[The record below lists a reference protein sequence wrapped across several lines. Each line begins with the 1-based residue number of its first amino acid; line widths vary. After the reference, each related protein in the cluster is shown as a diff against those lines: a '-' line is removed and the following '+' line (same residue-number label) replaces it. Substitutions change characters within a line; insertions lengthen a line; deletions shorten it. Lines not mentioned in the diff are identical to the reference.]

1 MNSNL
6 ETPMETA
13 ILEVTNLSKAFGGV
27 KAVNNL
33 SFSVLK
39 NSIHAIIGPNGAGK
53 STLFNLITGVITP
66 DAGKIQLSNSDIT
79 SQRPDK
85 IAQHGVSRTFQ
96 NIRLFPDMTVFETVL
111 VGTYLLTGGRLLP
124 AILRTRDFRKKERV
138 AQEQIGEILQ
148 FVGLWDMR
156 NEYAAKLSYGNQ
168 RRVEIARALATNPRL
183 LLLDEPTA
191 GMNQKE
197 TKELMQLFS
206 LVNKQGITIL
216 IIAHDMH
223 LVNSLSNQ
231 ITVINFGE
239 KLAEGPPEVIQSH
252 PAVLE
257 AYMGRSEVNA

>member
-1 MNSNL
+1 MSSNL
-6 ETPMETA
+6 VDDSS
-13 ILEVTNLSKAFGGV
+13 ILTVKHLSKSFGGV

-33 SFSVLK
+33 SFSVK
-39 NSIHAIIGPNGAGK
+39 ENNIHAIIGPNGAGK

-66 DAGKIQLSNSDIT
+66 DEGKIQLFNQDIT
-79 SQRPDK
+79 SLRPDK
-85 IAQHGVSRTFQ
+85 IAERGVSRTFQ

-111 VGTYLLTGGRLLP
+111 IGTYLLTGGKLLP
-124 AILRTRDFRKKERV
+124 AIFRTKSFRKKERE
-138 AQEQIGEILQ
+138 AKQRIEEIIK

-156 NEYAAKLSYGNQ
+156 HEYAARLSYGNQ
-168 RRVEIARALATNPRL
+168 RRVEIARALATNPDL

-206 LVNKQGITIL
+206 QVNNQGITIL

-223 LVNSLSNQ
+223 LVNTLSNQ

-239 KLAEGPPEVIQSH
+239 KLVEGPPEMIQSH

-257 AYMGRSEVNA
+257 AYMGRAEANA

>member
-1 MNSNL
+1 MSSNL
-6 ETPMETA
+6 VNNSA
-13 ILEVTNLSKAFGGV
+13 ILTVTNLSKAFGGV

-33 SFSVLK
+33 SFSVTE
-39 NSIHAIIGPNGAGK
+39 NNIHAIIGPNGAGK

-66 DAGKIQLSNSDIT
+66 DEGKIKLVNQNIT
-79 SQRPDK
+79 ALRPDI
-85 IAQHGVSRTFQ
+85 IAQKGVSRTFQ

-111 VGTYLLTGGRLLP
+111 IGTYLLTGAKLLP
-124 AILRTRDFRKKERV
+124 ALFRTKNFRNNEYSAKKLIE
-138 AQEQIGEILQ
+138 EILH

-191 GMNQKE
+191 GMNQTE
-197 TKELMQLFS
+197 TNELMELFTQ
-206 LVNKQGITIL
+206 VNKQGITIL

-223 LVNSLSNQ
+223 LVNALSNK

-239 KLAEGPPEVIQSH
+239 KLVEGPPEVIQSH

-257 AYMGRSEVNA
+257 AYMGRAEVNA

>member
-1 MNSNL
+1 MNSNQPN
-6 ETPMETA
+6 ESA
-13 ILEVTNLSKAFGGV
+13 ILTVRNLSKSFGGI

-33 SFSVLK
+33 SFSVIEK
-39 NSIHAIIGPNGAGK
+39 NIHAIIGPNGAGK

-66 DAGKIQLSNSDIT
+66 DEGKVQLLDYDIT
-79 SQRPDK
+79 SFRPDK
-85 IAQHGVSRTFQ
+85 IAEFGVSRTFQ

-111 VGTYLLTGGRLLP
+111 IGTYLLTGGKLLP
-124 AILRTRDFRKKERV
+124 AIFRTKSFRSKERL
-138 AQEQIGEILQ
+138 AKERIEEILN
-148 FVGLWDMR
+148 FVGLWEIRD
-156 NEYAAKLSYGNQ
+156 EYAAKLSYGNQ

-197 TKELMQLFS
+197 TKELMELFS

-223 LVNSLSNQ
+223 LVNTLSNQ

-239 KLAEGPPEVIQSH
+239 KLVEGPPEFIQSH
-252 PAVLE
+252 PAVME
-257 AYMGRSEVNA
+257 AYMGRAEVNA

>member
-1 MNSNL
+1 MSSNL
-6 ETPMETA
+6 VDDSA
-13 ILEVTNLSKAFGGV
+13 ILTVNHLSKSFGGV

-33 SFSVLK
+33 SFSVK
-39 NSIHAIIGPNGAGK
+39 ENNIHAIIGPNGAGK

-66 DAGKIQLSNSDIT
+66 DEGKIQLFNQDIT
-79 SQRPDK
+79 SLRPDK
-85 IAQHGVSRTFQ
+85 IAERGVSRTFQ

-111 VGTYLLTGGRLLP
+111 IGTYLLTGGKLLP
-124 AILRTRDFRKKERV
+124 AVFRTKSFRNKERE
-138 AQEQIGEILQ
+138 AKERIEEILK

-156 NEYAAKLSYGNQ
+156 HEYAARLSYGNQ
-168 RRVEIARALATNPRL
+168 RRVEIARALATNPDL

-206 LVNKQGITIL
+206 QVNNQGITIL

-223 LVNSLSNQ
+223 LVNTLSNQ
-231 ITVINFGE
+231 ITVINFGG
-239 KLAEGPPEVIQSH
+239 KLVEGPPEMIQSH

-257 AYMGRSEVNA
+257 AYMGRAEANA

>member
-1 MNSNL
+1 MSS
-6 ETPMETA
+6 EKGYDTA
-13 ILEVTNLSKAFGGV
+13 ILTVERLSKAFGGV
-27 KAVNNL
+27 KAVNDL
-33 SFSVLK
+33 SFSVTQ
-39 NSIHAIIGPNGAGK
+39 NAIHAIIGPNGAGK
-53 STLFNLITGVITP
+53 STLFNLITGVIAP
-66 DAGKIQLSNSDIT
+66 NEGKIKLFNHDIT
-79 SQRPDK
+79 SLRPDK
-85 IAQHGVSRTFQ
+85 IAQYGVSRTFQ

-111 VGTYLLTGGRLLP
+111 IGTYLLTGGKLLP
-124 AILRTRDFRKKERV
+124 ALFRSNEFRKRERQAKER
-138 AQEQIGEILQ
+138 IKEILQ

-206 LVNKQGITIL
+206 QVNQQGITIL

-223 LVNSLSNQ
+223 LVNTLSNQ

-239 KLAEGPPEVIQSH
+239 KLVEGPPEVIQNH
-252 PAVLE
+252 PAVVE
-257 AYMGRSEVNA
+257 AYMGRAEANA

>member
-1 MNSNL
+1 MSSNL
-6 ETPMETA
+6 VDDSA
-13 ILEVTNLSKAFGGV
+13 ILTVNQLSKSFGGV

-33 SFSVLK
+33 SFSVK
-39 NSIHAIIGPNGAGK
+39 ENNIHAIIGPNGAGK

-66 DAGKIQLSNSDIT
+66 DTGEIKLSNQDIT
-79 SQRPDK
+79 SLRPDK
-85 IAQHGVSRTFQ
+85 IAERGVSRTFQ

-111 VGTYLLTGGRLLP
+111 IGTYLLTGGKLLP
-124 AILRTRDFRKKERV
+124 AVFRTKSFRNKERE
-138 AQEQIGEILQ
+138 AKERIEEILK

-156 NEYAAKLSYGNQ
+156 HEYAARLSYGNQ
-168 RRVEIARALATNPRL
+168 RRVEIARALATNPVL

-191 GMNQKE
+191 GMNQQE

-206 LVNKQGITIL
+206 QVNNQGITIL

-223 LVNSLSNQ
+223 LVNTLSNQ

-239 KLAEGPPEVIQSH
+239 KLVEGPPEMIQNH

-257 AYMGRSEVNA
+257 AYMGRAEANA

>member
-1 MNSNL
+1 MNNKMAADSD
-6 ETPMETA
+6 
-13 ILEVTNLSKAFGGV
+13 ILTVTNLSKSFGGV

-33 SFSVLK
+33 SFSVFQ
-39 NSIHAIIGPNGAGK
+39 NNIHAIIGPNGAGK
-53 STLFNLITGVITP
+53 STLFNLITGVISP
-66 DAGKIQLSNSDIT
+66 DEGKIQLLGKDIT
-79 SQRPDK
+79 SLRPDK
-85 IAQHGVSRTFQ
+85 VAEQGVSRTFQ

-111 VGTYLLTGGRLLP
+111 IGTYLMTGGKLLP
-124 AILRTRDFRKKERV
+124 AFFRTNGFRNMERLAKERI
-138 AQEQIGEILQ
+138 EEILE
-148 FVGLWDMR
+148 FVGLWNMR
-156 NEYAAKLSYGNQ
+156 YEYAARLSYGNQ

-197 TKELMQLFS
+197 TKELMQLFAQ
-206 LVNKQGITIL
+206 VNNQHITIL

-239 KLAEGPPEVIQSH
+239 KLVEGPPEVIQNY

-257 AYMGRSEVNA
+257 AYMGRAEANA

>member
-1 MNSNL
+1 MSIDLTNDS
-6 ETPMETA
+6 A
-13 ILEVTNLSKAFGGV
+13 ILTVQNLSKSFGGV

-39 NSIHAIIGPNGAGK
+39 NNIHAIIGPNGAGK
-53 STLFNLITGVITP
+53 STLFNLITGVIKP
-66 DAGKIQLSNSDIT
+66 DMGNVQFLNHDIT
-79 SQRPDK
+79 RLRPDK
-85 IAQHGVSRTFQ
+85 IAQYGVSRTFQ

-111 VGTYLLTGGRLLP
+111 IGTYQFTGGNLLP
-124 AILRTRDFRKKERV
+124 ALFRTKTYRNKESEAKERI
-138 AQEQIGEILQ
+138 EETLK
-148 FVGLWDMR
+148 FVGLWDVR
-156 NEYAAKLSYGNQ
+156 NEYAAQLSYGNQ
-168 RRVEIARALATNPRL
+168 RRVEIARALATNPDL

-197 TKELMQLFS
+197 TKELMSLFS
-206 LVNKQGITIL
+206 EVNHQGITIL

-239 KLAEGPPEVIQSH
+239 KLAEGPPELIQNH

-257 AYMGRSEVNA
+257 AYMGRAEAHA

>member
-1 MNSNL
+1 MSNDLVNNSD
-6 ETPMETA
+6 
-13 ILEVTNLSKAFGGV
+13 ILTVNNLSKSFGGV

-33 SFSVLK
+33 SFSVSE
-39 NSIHAIIGPNGAGK
+39 NNIHAIIGPNGAGK

-66 DAGKIQLSNSDIT
+66 DEGKIQLVNQDIT
-79 SQRPDK
+79 SLRPDK
-85 IAQHGVSRTFQ
+85 IAQQGVSRTFQ

-111 VGTYLLTGGRLLP
+111 IGTYLLTGGKLLP
-124 AILRTRDFRKKERV
+124 AVFRTKNFRNKERQ
-138 AQEQIGEILQ
+138 AKERIEEILK

-156 NEYAAKLSYGNQ
+156 HEYAAKLSYGSQ

-197 TKELMQLFS
+197 TKELMNLFTQ
-206 LVNKQGITIL
+206 VNKQGITIL

-223 LVNSLSNQ
+223 LVNTLSNQ

-239 KLAEGPPEVIQSH
+239 KLVEGPPDMIQNH

-257 AYMGRSEVNA
+257 AYMGRAEVNA

>member
-1 MNSNL
+1 MSSNL
-6 ETPMETA
+6 VDDSA
-13 ILEVTNLSKAFGGV
+13 ILTVNHLSKSFGGV

-33 SFSVLK
+33 SFSVK
-39 NSIHAIIGPNGAGK
+39 ENNIHAIIGPNGAGK

-66 DAGKIQLSNSDIT
+66 DEGKIQLFNQDIT
-79 SQRPDK
+79 SLRPDK
-85 IAQHGVSRTFQ
+85 IAERGVSRTFQ

-111 VGTYLLTGGRLLP
+111 IGTYLLTGGRLLP
-124 AILRTRDFRKKERV
+124 AVFRTKSFRNKERE
-138 AQEQIGEILQ
+138 AKERIEEILK

-156 NEYAAKLSYGNQ
+156 HEYAARLSYGNQ
-168 RRVEIARALATNPRL
+168 RRVEIARALATNPDL

-206 LVNKQGITIL
+206 QVNNQGITIL

-239 KLAEGPPEVIQSH
+239 KLVEGPPEIIQSH

-257 AYMGRSEVNA
+257 AYMGRAEANA

>member
-1 MNSNL
+1 MSSNL
-6 ETPMETA
+6 VDDSA
-13 ILEVTNLSKAFGGV
+13 ILTVNHLSKSFGGV

-33 SFSVLK
+33 SFSVK
-39 NSIHAIIGPNGAGK
+39 ENNIHAIIGPNGAGK

-66 DAGKIQLSNSDIT
+66 DAGEIKLFNQDIT
-79 SQRPDK
+79 SLRPDK
-85 IAQHGVSRTFQ
+85 IAERGVSRTFQ

-111 VGTYLLTGGRLLP
+111 IGTYLLTGGKLLP
-124 AILRTRDFRKKERV
+124 AVFRTKSFRNKERE
-138 AQEQIGEILQ
+138 AKERIEEILK
-148 FVGLWDMR
+148 FAGLWDIR
-156 NEYAAKLSYGNQ
+156 HEYAARLSYGNQ
-168 RRVEIARALATNPRL
+168 RRVEIARALATNPDL

-206 LVNKQGITIL
+206 QVNNQGITIL

-223 LVNSLSNQ
+223 LVNTLSNQ

-239 KLAEGPPEVIQSH
+239 KLVEGPPEMIQSH

-257 AYMGRSEVNA
+257 AYMGRAEANA

>member
-1 MNSNL
+1 MSSNL
-6 ETPMETA
+6 VDDSA
-13 ILEVTNLSKAFGGV
+13 ILTVNHLSKSFGGV

-33 SFSVLK
+33 SFSVK
-39 NSIHAIIGPNGAGK
+39 ENNIHAIIGPNGAGK

-66 DAGKIQLSNSDIT
+66 DTGEIKLSNQDIT
-79 SQRPDK
+79 SLRPDK
-85 IAQHGVSRTFQ
+85 IAERGVSRTFQ

-111 VGTYLLTGGRLLP
+111 IGTYLLTGGKLLP
-124 AILRTRDFRKKERV
+124 AVFRTKSFRNKERE
-138 AQEQIGEILQ
+138 AKERIEEILK

-156 NEYAAKLSYGNQ
+156 HEYAARLSYGNQ
-168 RRVEIARALATNPRL
+168 RRVEIARALATNPDL

-206 LVNKQGITIL
+206 QVNNQGITIL

-223 LVNSLSNQ
+223 LVNTLSNQ

-239 KLAEGPPEVIQSH
+239 KLVEGPPDMIQSH

-257 AYMGRSEVNA
+257 AYMGRAEANA